1 MAGNDFLGTG
11 MQEHKIRIFTQAE
24 MVLYILVLV
33 AKSIAVES
41 KNKLIFADMTGGLD
55 SVSDLLAVLKKNW
68 SQINEPKAVHLAL
81 T

>member
-11 MQEHKIRIFTQAE
+11 MEEHKIRIFTQAE

-41 KNKLIFADMTGGLD
+41 NNKLIFADMTGGLD
-55 SVSDLLAVLKKNW
+55 SVSDLLAVLKKIGARSTN
-68 SQINEPKAVHLAL
+68 PKQFI
-81 T
+81 

>member
-1 MAGNDFLGTG
+1 MAGNDFLGTD
-11 MQEHKIRIFTQAE
+11 MEEHKIRIFTQAE

-55 SVSDLLAVLKKNW
+55 SVSDLLAVLKKIGARSTN
-68 SQINEPKAVHLAL
+68 PKQFI
-81 T
+81 